1 MKKKELID
9 YWLESAKM
17 DYITM
22 DKLFNMEEYPWS
34 LFIGQ
39 LVIEKVLKALYTQN
53 IDNNVPKIHDLSR
66 LALLAHIELSKAD
79 LDALDIVSSFNMN
92 TRYPD
97 IKLSFYKICTKE
109 YTTKNIEIIRDLYAC
124 LLSLIKAN

>member
-1 MKKKELID
+1 
-9 YWLESAKM
+9 
-17 DYITM
+17 M

-109 YTTKNIEIIRDLYAC
+109 YTTTNIDIIRGLYAC